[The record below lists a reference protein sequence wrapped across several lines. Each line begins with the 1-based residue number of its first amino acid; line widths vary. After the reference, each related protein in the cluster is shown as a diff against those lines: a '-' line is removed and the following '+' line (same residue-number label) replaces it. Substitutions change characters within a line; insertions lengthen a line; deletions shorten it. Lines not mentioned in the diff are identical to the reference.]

1 MKQTRQAR
9 SGRRD
14 HAVLPNNS
22 RNFDERLV
30 GSLVVFT
37 SHCLNTR
44 LWDIISC
51 MPQFYDVCWVSP
63 ALFWNFFLKSF
74 LLVSV
79 DLTNYPLTQAHR
91 NVESSSPLWTITDA
105 HGKVWGMMASLL
117 LLISQLSMKWVTR
130 YWSRTE
136 STNSMLPLSLPG
148 RRFHERERFSMQNTS
163 LQIIYDWSSFSLRFS
178 NSFAARRKRL
188 ESPSPSPRGCELSAS
203 TGFSTSVKNTTDDA
217 DPLLRS
223 SRGQCRDESLHSH
236 QVRRGTRGG

>member
-1 MKQTRQAR
+1 MW
-9 SGRRD
+9 SHHHHCGRLQMHMGRYGEWWP
-14 HAVLPNNS
+14 VYS
-22 RNFDERLV
+22 
-30 GSLVVFT
+30 
-37 SHCLNTR
+37 
-44 LWDIISC
+44 
-51 MPQFYDVCWVSP
+51 
-63 ALFWNFFLKSF
+63 SF
-74 LLVSV
+74 
-79 DLTNYPLTQAHR
+79 
-91 NVESSSPLWTITDA
+91 IDA
-105 HGKVWGMMASLL
+105 
-117 LLISQLSMKWVTR
+117 ISQLSIKWVTR